1 MRVIPADKAPGA
13 AHGAARLRSFWQR
26 LARTLDDYL
35 AERTKRAVRDATF
48 RRSRHEIDRCR
59 RLMLKGPLAPAHG
72 LTHARIAYASPHR
85 AASVGRP
92 SR

>member
-13 AHGAARLRSFWQR
+13 AHGAARPPSFWQR

-35 AERTKRAVRDATF
+35 AERTKRAVPDATF

-59 RLMLKGPLAPAHG
+59 RLMLKGALTPARA

-85 AASVGRP
+85 AASVGRL
-92 SR
+92 S

>member
-1 MRVIPADKAPGA
+1 MRVIAADKAPGA
-13 AHGAARLRSFWQR
+13 AHGAARPRSFWQR

-35 AERTKRAVRDATF
+35 AERTKRAVPDATF

-59 RLMLKGPLAPAHG
+59 RLMLKGALAPAHG

-85 AASVGRP
+85 VASAVRP
-92 SR
+92 S

>member
-35 AERTKRAVRDATF
+35 AERTKRAVPDATF

-59 RLMLKGPLAPAHG
+59 RLMLKGALTPAHG
-72 LTHARIAYASPHR
+72 LTRARIAYASPHR
-85 AASVGRP
+85 VVRAVRP
-92 SR
+92 P